1 MSPPPKTL
9 ENDSS
14 YNAIDL
20 DGDGVVTDE
29 ELRLSERMIQIENQD
44 RMQDQQR
51 LMAWVSML
59 STIGAVVVLLTPLVD
74 IERMAAASAFLN
86 TFLVAQT
93 GIVGGFMASSVL
105 SKRSSD
111 KGA

>member
-1 MSPPPKTL
+1 MNPPKQL
-9 ENDSS
+9 QQDSQ
-14 YNAIDL
+14 YNNMDL
-20 DGDGVVTDE
+20 DGDGVVTDD
-29 ELRLSERMIQIENQD
+29 ELRMSEKMMQIENHD

-51 LMAWVSML
+51 LMAWVAMI
-59 STIGAVVVLLTPLVD
+59 STIGAVVVLLTPLIGLD
-74 IERMAAASAFLN
+74 RMAAASAFLN

-93 GIVGGFMASSVL
+93 GVVGGFMASSVL